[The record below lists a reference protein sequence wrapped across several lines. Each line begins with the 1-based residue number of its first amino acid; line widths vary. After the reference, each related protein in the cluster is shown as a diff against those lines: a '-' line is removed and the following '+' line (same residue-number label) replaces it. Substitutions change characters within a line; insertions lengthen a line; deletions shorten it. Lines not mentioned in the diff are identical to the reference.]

1 MKAGRSTD
9 RLAYRDLTHA
19 GFIPLGE
26 IPFKLNLEEDLTMA
40 QTNKAGATVTT
51 PELTREIE
59 SNFSDIKQS
68 AHKLLLKYQSG
79 NVSRDNLYSQGVEL
93 TLKFNS
99 LVDRYSLNF
108 PHADDAAKLL
118 YAVRHLSTC

>member
-1 MKAGRSTD
+1 M
-9 RLAYRDLTHA
+9 TH
-19 GFIPLGE
+19 
-26 IPFKLNLEEDLTMA
+26 
-40 QTNKAGATVTT
+40 TNKAGATVTT

-79 NVSRDNLYSQGVEL
+79 NVSRDDLYSQGAEL